1 MGGARGLAPCR
12 VVPFGSG
19 AAQVSAGVRLRH
31 HNGGMGLPTPTRG
44 PQPPEYKGAPL
55 DANRGPGLGCFWIQ
69 VVALVAVMI
78 LAPLSAVLNW
88 GAAIATLL
96 LIAVVVLLL
105 LVGQTSIFL
114 LRLVAADRR
123 GRRAPLHG
131 RSKTVG
137 ELEDEARAAA
147 ARPPTDGGDMGES
160 G

>member
-1 MGGARGLAPCR
+1 MLFRSNGAMSIP
-12 VVPFGSG
+12 PP
-19 AAQVSAGVRLRH
+19 
-31 HNGGMGLPTPTRG
+31 PTG

-55 DANRGPGLGCFWIQ
+55 DANRGPGLGCFWVQ
-69 VVALVAVMI
+69 VVVLVAVMI

-88 GAAIATLL
+88 GTGIATLL

-114 LRLVAADRR
+114 LRLVAADRS
-123 GRRAPLHG
+123 GRRAPLRG

-147 ARPPTDGGDMGES
+147 ARPPTGGGDVGES
-160 G
+160 R

>member
-1 MGGARGLAPCR
+1 MGK
-12 VVPFGSG
+12 
-19 AAQVSAGVRLRH
+19 AQVSAEVRLRH
-31 HNGGMGLPTPTRG
+31 HNGAMGLPTQATAPQPPA

-96 LIAVVVLLL
+96 LIAVVALLL

-123 GRRAPLHG
+123 GRRAPLRG